1 MSFTPIPC
9 ATGEGDAAFVT
20 NEGGADAVNI
30 QDGGN
35 SITTDSLTEYPE
47 DSPHVSGDEGVF
59 ILAVR
64 NDSLVPLTSTD
75 GDYSPIAVDSSGRLV
90 VSTLGSPGLQSEDS
104 AHVSGQPGNFILGV
118 RNDAIGTVFTSTDG
132 DYSPI
137 AVDGRGRVITS
148 DNKVEDAA
156 HVSGDTGSF
165 VLGVR
170 NDNGTTDLTTTNGDY
185 SPIATDIKGRA
196 ITTTSGSNLSNGTE
210 TAVSA
215 AAVPLA
221 GAPANA
227 ARKGLIVQ
235 NVGVGDVRIGIAGVT
250 ATTGMKLLPG
260 DSIVFTGGAVPI
272 NALFAIR
279 SATTDSIVLAQELN

>member
-1 MSFTPIPC
+1 MSFVPQPC
-9 ATGEGDAAFVT
+9 ESISLGSVEVANGPGE
-20 NEGGADAVNI
+20 DAVNI

-35 SITTDSLTEYPE
+35 SITTDSLAEHIE
-47 DSPHVSGDEGVF
+47 DDPHVSGDTGVF

-64 NDSLVPLTSTD
+64 NDAQAILTDAD
-75 GDYSPIAVDSSGRLV
+75 GDYSPIAVDSTGQVQV
-90 VSTLGSPGLQSEDS
+90 VVTNSSTLGAHLEDD
-104 AHVSGQPGNFILGV
+104 P
-118 RNDAIGTVFTSTDG
+118 
-132 DYSPI
+132 
-137 AVDGRGRVITS
+137 
-148 DNKVEDAA
+148 
-156 HVSGDTGSF
+156 HVSGDAGDF
-165 VLGVR
+165 ILGVR

-227 ARKGLIVQ
+227 ARKGLIIQ

-260 DSIVFTGGAVPI
+260 DSIVLTGGAAPI

-279 SATTDSIVLAQELN
+279 SGAADSIVLAQELN

>member
-20 NEGGADAVNI
+20 NGPGGDAVNI

-35 SITTDSLTEYPE
+35 SITTDGNHPE
-47 DSPHVSGDEGVF
+47 DAPHVSGD
-59 ILAVR
+59 A
-64 NDSLVPLTSTD
+64 
-75 GDYSPIAVDSSGRLV
+75 GD
-90 VSTLGSPGLQSEDS
+90 
-104 AHVSGQPGNFILGV
+104 
-118 RNDAIGTVFTSTDG
+118 
-132 DYSPI
+132 
-137 AVDGRGRVITS
+137 
-148 DNKVEDAA
+148 
-156 HVSGDTGSF
+156 F

-185 SPIATDIKGRA
+185 SPLATDIKGRA

-210 TAVSA
+210 TAVSTV
-215 AAVPLA
+215 AVALV

-227 ARKGLIVQ
+227 ARKGLIIQ

-260 DSIVFTGGAVPI
+260 DSIIFTGGATPI

-279 SATTDSIVLAQELN
+279 SASTDSIVLAQELN